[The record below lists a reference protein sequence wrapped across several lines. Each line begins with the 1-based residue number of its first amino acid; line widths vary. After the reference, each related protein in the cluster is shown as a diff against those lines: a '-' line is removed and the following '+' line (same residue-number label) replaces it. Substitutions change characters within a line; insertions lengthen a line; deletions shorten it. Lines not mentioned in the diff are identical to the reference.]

1 MADFGAVLHSM
12 MNPHMPP
19 AAAVTVS
26 MAAIIPTTSAPTVMF
41 LKWQKDERN
50 AMRDGE
56 IQFNTGVKVRRLKK
70 KMGVQKGLVPQMYP
84 MEWRRSI

>member
-1 MADFGAVLHSM
+1 
-12 MNPHMPP
+12 
-19 AAAVTVS
+19 
-26 MAAIIPTTSAPTVMF
+26 MF

-70 KMGVQKGLVPQMYP
+70 KMGVQKGLMPQMYP